1 MLALGVSASGAVASP
16 RTVHLRGTAYEFNQ
30 TQTTLAG
37 ATIRVAE
44 FPRLRS
50 VVRRDGSYDLVVP
63 DHARVTPYIVAR
75 GYHTIYL
82 QTFTTDGEDLVN
94 VNFQTPTDAVYRGLV
109 ALLKV
114 PVDAQGNLRAC
125 AIVSTF
131 STRNVRDLSYAKFI
145 AYGAHGVAGA
155 TATARPSLGTPTYF
169 NKNVLPD
176 PKQKSSSVDGGV
188 VWTGVPTGV
197 YTITAHDPRSS
208 FASFD
213 ATCRPGRVIN
223 ANPPWGLYQ
232 LSPPNPARVSARWS
246 RSVLQSLRVTD
257 LPAHAV
263 VSVRCS
269 GPGCP
274 SGVVVHRPQT
284 HTLRVGRISGVRAL
298 EVAVSAHAF
307 NGVVWRWVVGRTV
320 VPPRTTLCI
329 PLGFE
334 QPRRSCPTSS
344 GSATASAA
352 AAGSP
357 WSEMRHDQHNT
368 GRSTIVG
375 RYRGDRPWEFR
386 TDRGVFSTPVLGAD
400 GTVYIGSADTYF
412 YAIAP
417 DGSLRWKI
425 KTGGIIDAGGALSP
439 FEPGL
444 GSAPLT
450 FGSGD
455 DHLYHVTTPARGAP
469 RILWRFRASVP
480 PVKGQQVDWWEGPVA
495 VGPGGVLYAG
505 NTGGTAYA
513 IKPDGKPLWTFTAG
527 GSLWTTPAFA
537 GSSSYWGSLDLNI
550 YKLNAIGRP
559 VWHTFTPGFV
569 VSSPAIGSDG
579 TVYIGSFDSK
589 LYALDPSTGKPRWT
603 FATSDHIY
611 SSPALGQDG
620 AGHTNAIYIAS
631 TNGSVYRL
639 SPTGKMLWRYDT
651 GDPIRS
657 SPALGAAPGPGHH
670 EILYVGSS
678 NGKLYALDAGT
689 GRRRWSFDTTPR
701 DPALRDRNDLNA
713 SPALGRTGV
722 YIAGEDGY
730 VDYVPY
736 DYCLH
741 RRDPRCS
748 TDPRQEFGTNVN
760 RVFPVSAGGSTMNT
774 TDVTGVSPSTILNL
788 RLIVR
793 RHGRTVNAAILNPS
807 RVVSV
812 SPRVAFRTVE
822 SGDGHFLFVIPRG
835 ILSRGVA
842 YRVRVAGTYTDN
854 GVHMGNFNPHG
865 PVAGRFD
872 TTLVERTAGDSAGPL
887 PLVAGRSAVTA
898 ITIRRLAVPMPA
910 FLASVNQIGFDSYD
924 WIASTISRTGSHVL
938 MWVIGAFKDRNG
950 VERVDPQSAFAFPL
964 DGRSTGRA
972 LNLSSPNVALTFS
985 FGLVP
990 LQRFYM
996 RGTLQRNLSFAPG
1009 ASLYAE
1015 TVCKTVPNY
1024 GPELAF
1030 TGICNPDG
1038 LLAASGTFLSQAY
1051 SGSAAVRPRGV
1062 SVLSV
1067 RLVRPSAA
1075 ADGSVVARLVGPGV
1089 PSSAHHVA
1097 AVLLTNASTG
1107 SPVSLDYRTLTTLS
1121 KPRLGQVDLRLPAG
1135 TVLPAH
1141 MRAYVIVDAFP
1152 VASRI
1157 L

>member
-1 MLALGVSASGAVASP
+1 M
-16 RTVHLRGTAYEFNQ
+16 HLRGTAYEFNQ
-30 TQTTLAG
+30 THTLLAG

-44 FPRLRS
+44 FPRLRA
-50 VVRRDGSYDLVVP
+50 VVQRDGRYDLVVP
-63 DHARVTPYIVAR
+63 DRATVTPYIVAR
-75 GYHTIYL
+75 GYHTVYL
-82 QTFTTDGEDLVN
+82 QTFTTDGEDLAN

-114 PVDAQGNLRAC
+114 PVDAHGNLVAC

-131 STRNVRDLSYAKFI
+131 NTRNVRDLSYAQFI

-155 TATARPSLGTPTYF
+155 TAGARPPLARPVYF

-188 VWTGVPTGV
+188 VWTGVPSGV
-197 YTITAHDPRSS
+197 YTITAHDPRTA
-208 FASFD
+208 FASFV
-213 ATCRPGRVIN
+213 ATCRPGRVVN

-232 LSPPNPARVSARWS
+232 LSPANPARVSARWS
-246 RSVLQSLRVTD
+246 GADLRSLRITN
-257 LPAHAV
+257 LPARAAV
-263 VSVRCS
+263 TLRCS
-269 GPGCP
+269 GRGCP
-274 SGVVVHRPQT
+274 FGVIVRRPQT
-284 HTLRVGRISGVRAL
+284 NSLTLGPISDLRSL
-298 EVAVSAHAF
+298 EVTVSAHAF
-307 NGVVWRWVVGRTV
+307 NGVVWRWTIAGKRA
-320 VPPRTTLCI
+320 PSRTTLCV
-329 PLGFE
+329 PDGFSK
-334 QPRRSCPTSS
+334 PRRSCPTSP
-344 GSATASAA
+344 ARASAA
-352 AAGSP
+352 AATSP

-375 RYRGDRPWEFR
+375 RYHGDRPWAFR
-386 TDRGVFSTPVLGAD
+386 TDRGVFSTPVIGGD
-400 GTVYIGSADTYF
+400 GTVYIGSGDTYF

-417 DGSLRWKI
+417 DGHLRWKI
-425 KTGGIIDAGGALSP
+425 KTGGVIDAGGALSA

-455 DHLYHVTTPARGAP
+455 DHLYHVTTPAHGGP
-469 RILWRFRASVP
+469 RILWRFRATVP

-513 IKPDGKPLWTFTAG
+513 IKPDGKLVWTFTAG

-537 GSSSYWGSLDLNI
+537 GGSSYWGSLDLNI
-550 YKLNAIGRP
+550 YKLNGSGRAQ
-559 VWHTFTPGFV
+559 WHTFTPGFV
-569 VSSPAIGSDG
+569 ISSPAIGSDG
-579 TVYIGSFDSK
+579 TVYVGSFDSK

-611 SSPALGQDG
+611 SSAALGQDR

-631 TNGSVYRL
+631 TNGSVYKL
-639 SPTGKMLWRYDT
+639 SPAGKLIWRYDT

-657 SPALGAAPGPGHH
+657 SPALGAAAGSG
-670 EILYVGSS
+670 EVVYVGSS
-678 NGKLYALDAGT
+678 NGKLYALDART
-689 GRRRWSFDTTPR
+689 GRRRWSYDTTPR

-713 SPALGRTGV
+713 SPALGRNGV
-722 YIAGEDGY
+722 YIAGEHGY

-748 TDPRQEFGTNVN
+748 TDPRQEFGTDAN
-760 RVFPVSAGGSTMNT
+760 RVFPVSAGGTTMNT
-774 TDVTGVSPSTILNL
+774 NRVAGVSPATVLNL

-793 RHGRTVNAAILNPS
+793 RHGRTVNASILNPG

-812 SPRVAFRTVE
+812 SPRFPFRTVE
-822 SGDGHFLFVIPRG
+822 SGDGHFLFVIPQGVLARG
-835 ILSRGVA
+835 TT

-854 GVHMGNFNPHG
+854 GVRMANFNPHG
-865 PVAGRFD
+865 PVAGHFE
-872 TTLVERTAGDSAGPL
+872 TTLVVRTAGDSAGQL
-887 PLVAGRSAVTA
+887 PLVAGRGAVSA

-910 FLASVNQIGFDSYD
+910 FLPSVNQIGFDSYD
-924 WIASTISRTGSHVL
+924 WIASTISRTRSQVL

-950 VERVDPQSAFAFPL
+950 VERVDPHSAFAFPL
-964 DGRSTGRA
+964 TGRSSGRA

-996 RGTLQRNLSFAPG
+996 RGTVGRDLSFAPG

-1038 LLAASGTFLSQAY
+1038 LLAASGTFLSGKY
-1051 SGSAAVRPRGV
+1051 TGSAAVRPPGV
-1062 SVLSV
+1062 RMASVH
-1067 RLVRPSAA
+1067 LVRSTATAA
-1075 ADGSVVARLVGPGV
+1075 GSVVARLAGPGV
-1089 PSSAHHVA
+1089 PSSATHVA
-1097 AVLLTNASTG
+1097 AVLLTDASTG
-1107 SPVSLDYRTLTTLS
+1107 LPVSLDYRALTTVS
-1121 KPRLGQVDLRLPAG
+1121 KGRLNEVSLRLPAG
-1135 TVLPAH
+1135 TALPARV
-1141 MRAYVIVDAFP
+1141 RAYVIVDAFP
-1152 VASRI
+1152 VASRV